1 MCHIILR
8 FQYQL
13 EQIMK
18 FSYTELTKTNWAYW
32 IQMSMGSKCPIYFD
46 TVKLFSDRVQG
57 TEVSVNAEAE
67 AEAKSI
73 PGDFPPQQKRPVV
86 ARVVEWGVKK
96 TTTFPKW

>member
-1 MCHIILR
+1 MCHILLR

-13 EQIMK
+13 EQIIK
-18 FSYTELTKTNWAYW
+18 FSYTELTKANWVYW
-32 IQMSMGSKCPIYFD
+32 IQMSMGSKCPLYFD

-73 PGDFPPQQKRPVV
+73 PGDFPQKNSLPVI
-86 ARVVEWGVKK
+86 ARVLNEGL
-96 TTTFPKW
+96 